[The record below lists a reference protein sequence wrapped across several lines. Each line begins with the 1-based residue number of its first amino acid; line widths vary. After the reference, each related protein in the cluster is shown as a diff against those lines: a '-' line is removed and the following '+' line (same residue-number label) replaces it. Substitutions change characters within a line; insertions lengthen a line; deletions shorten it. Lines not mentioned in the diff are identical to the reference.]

1 MKSTLPLAALLAAA
15 FTGPAASAA
24 ELSIPHEIYT
34 LDNGLTVILAPDNDV
49 PIVQVNVWYHVG
61 SAEEVVGRTGFAH
74 LFEHLMFQGSEH
86 NNNDYFQP
94 LQEVG
99 GQVNGTTNL
108 ERTNYFEG
116 VPSEYLPLALWAE
129 ADRMG
134 YLLPALTQERLDNQK
149 EVVRNERRQRYENRP
164 YGTVWVTLLDNV
176 FPEGH
181 PYNHSTIGEHADL
194 EAATMD
200 DVTAFFKTW
209 YVPNNAS
216 IVICGDFDVAE
227 AKQLVELYFA
237 QIPAGA
243 EPTPATIPAVK
254 LTEEKVIRQTEAGA
268 PFQKV
273 WIAWPSPGVY
283 APGDAELDLLSTTLT
298 DGQSSRLVSELV
310 VKKQI
315 ATDVMA
321 YQSSFDGASMFVI
334 EATAAAGHT
343 TDELVAEI
351 DKLLAV
357 VKAKGPT
364 VEEVEM
370 GRTAYEVGFYQS
382 LFTVAGKAD
391 RLNSYF
397 VNKGR
402 PDALAE
408 DLQRYMDA
416 TPESI
421 RATAESTL
429 GTGRVVLHI
438 WPATEAK

>member
-15 FTGPAASAA
+15 FTGPVASAA

-134 YLLPALTQERLDNQK
+134 YLLPALSQERLDNQK

-176 FPEGH
+176 FPESH

-194 EAATMD
+194 EAATLD

-227 AKQLVELYFA
+227 AKQLIELYFA

-283 APGDAELDLLSTTLT
+283 APGDAELDLLSTTLS

-351 DKLLAV
+351 DKILKV

-408 DLQRYMDA
+408 DLQRYLDA